1 MILYFDEY
9 QKKIKAYEEAVESD
23 HLTPLTD
30 EQTEYWRQHPKAH
43 WSEILDCGKKDELQP
58 YVAPEPTL
66 EELKADALK
75 KLSDLSLEILGSHV
89 GEYQMMNALLSLRA
103 ESYDKIYDDD
113 KSLDLIDIYL
123 EVGKQCRTLFY
134 EAKSAIESAD
144 NTETIKE
151 LTDGY
156 TDDYEHLRKA

>member
-1 MILYFDEY
+1 MYFNENL
-9 QKKIKAYEEAVESD
+9 KKIIALTDEVEKEG
-23 HLTPLTD
+23 LTPLTA
-30 EQTEYWRQHPKAH
+30 EQLERWRANPKTH
-43 WSEILDCGKKDELQP
+43 WTAIMNEPTHYEQP
-58 YVAPEPTL
+58 TPAEQTL

-113 KSLDLIDIYL
+113 KSQDLIDVYL

-134 EAKSAIESAD
+134 EAKSAVLSAD
-144 NTETIKE
+144 NTETLKE

-156 TDDYEHLRKA
+156 TDSYERLRKA

>member
-1 MILYFDEY
+1 MYLYFNENL
-9 QKKIKAYEEAVESD
+9 KKIIALTDEVEKEG
-23 HLTPLTD
+23 LTPLTP
-30 EQTEYWRQHPKAH
+30 EQLERWRSNPKAH
-43 WSEILDCGKKDELQP
+43 WTAIMNEPTHYEQP
-58 YVAPEPTL
+58 TPAEPTL
-66 EELKADALK
+66 EELKEEALK

-113 KSLDLIDIYL
+113 KSQDLIDIYL

-134 EAKSAIESAD
+134 EAKSAIESAED
-144 NTETIKE
+144 TETLKE

-156 TDDYEHLRKA
+156 TDDYARLRKA